1 MKSMSLYTGLATFA
15 LEFDLQSALFSADI
29 ALATILHRSTID
41 YVDPPKSFS

>member
-1 MKSMSLYTGLATFA
+1 MIQYMGLATFA

-29 ALATILHRSTID
+29 ALATIPPRSTID